1 MKNEIIEFAEKA
13 GLLRAVFACD
23 EVLVWEAETKHL
35 ERFAALVAEKA
46 TEQANAVLMSLCQEA
61 ADALAAPVQEPVAIP
76 EYIRDAAKHL
86 HKNRFESS
94 VMVRAIVGWING
106 FPPAQ
111 PAPVQG
117 CDFCKHPLY
126 AGTKC
131 KNCGTAPV
139 QEPVAYLF
147 TNVQSGDIEASTNPD
162 HKEGERE
169 MWYREPLVRPPAQP
183 AVPDAIG
190 PNEDELP
197 AYAAGWNDCRQ
208 AMLEMMK

>member
-61 ADALAAPVQEPVAIP
+61 ADALAAPVQEPVA
-76 EYIRDAAKHL
+76 
-86 HKNRFESS
+86 
-94 VMVRAIVGWING
+94 
-106 FPPAQ
+106 
-111 PAPVQG
+111 
-117 CDFCKHPLY
+117 
-126 AGTKC
+126 
-131 KNCGTAPV
+131 
-139 QEPVAYLF
+139 YLF

-183 AVPDAIG
+183 APVQQKPLFA
-190 PNEDELP
+190 NH
-197 AYAAGWNDCRQ
+197 A
-208 AMLEMMK
+208 